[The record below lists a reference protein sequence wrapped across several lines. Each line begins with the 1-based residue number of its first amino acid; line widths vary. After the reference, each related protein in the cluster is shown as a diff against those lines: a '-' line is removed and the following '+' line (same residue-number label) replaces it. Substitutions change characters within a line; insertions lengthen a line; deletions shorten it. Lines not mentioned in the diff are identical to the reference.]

1 MTPRQQVIKL
11 TERYKQ
17 IEIDFNKANKF
28 VKLKLLAE
36 VADIA
41 NTIFKLG
48 YSLPELIYKRQL
60 KETQNA
66 DDQGP
71 ENPS

>member
-36 VADIA
+36 VANIA
-41 NTIFKLG
+41 NQIFKLG